1 MIKKSE
7 PLSLAEVKDLVKK
20 MPESEKIKEV
30 NVYLKRFIKIDSAE
44 AKKLKKEIQEQLPNL
59 GMDYII
65 KITDILPKDADDVRK
80 IFVDTSIDENEIT
93 KILEI
98 VKKYL

>member
-7 PLSLAEVKDLVKK
+7 QLSLAEVRDLLKK
-20 MPESEKIKEV
+20 IPESEKIKEV
-30 NVYLKRFIKIDSAE
+30 NIYLKRFIKTESAE
-44 AKKLKKEIQEQLPNL
+44 VKKLKKELQEQLPNL
-59 GMDYII
+59 GIEYII
-65 KITDILPKDADDVRK
+65 KIIDILPRDTEDVRK
-80 IFVDTSIDENEIT
+80 IFIDTSIDENEIT